1 MTLTSSI
8 HKWYT
13 LGILTLITTIGAAD
27 RTVVSVIAEP
37 LKAAFRL
44 SDKDIGTLSG
54 VGYSLT
60 YGILVLPMGWLVD
73 RLERRSLLSLAVGAW
88 SALTT
93 VGTFASSFAM
103 LMVAR
108 LGVGAAEAP
117 VWPASLSLIAD
128 TFPVRQRNTAV
139 GIYTAGGSVGAIV
152 TFLFGAWLLL
162 HFSWRTVF
170 LVAGVPGLVLAALL
184 RFTTREP
191 TRGAFDNKQM
201 EGKVEEVA
209 RPGMRAVL
217 RDVLGDGAL
226 RYAIGAIT
234 IGTGVSYAL
243 TVWTTSFL
251 VRVHGTTVSQ
261 GATWTGIA
269 LGIFM
274 TIGSL
279 VIGPMADR
287 FSRGDQRRLA
297 IIPAYAAAVA
307 VIAGIVMC
315 LADTLAMSLAGLA
328 VLSLMAGLFIAP
340 GYSMVLSLAPPN
352 ERGTTMAVTKLIS
365 ILLGGSLI
373 PWITGAVSDTIGGS
387 QSIRPA
393 LLATTTLLLLNTV
406 CYLRIRSILG
416 RRGGIRVAASTR
428 APC

>member
-1 MTLTSSI
+1 MTLTNSL
-8 HKWYT
+8 HKWYA
-13 LGILTLITTIGAAD
+13 LGILTLITVVAAAD

-37 LKAAFRL
+37 LKAAFKL

-60 YGILVLPMGWLVD
+60 YGILILPMGWLVD
-73 RLERRSLLSLAVGAW
+73 RLERRSLLSLAVAAW
-88 SALTT
+88 SALTAF
-93 VGTFASSFAM
+93 GTFASSFAT
-103 LMVAR
+103 LIVAR
-108 LGVGAAEAP
+108 LGVGAAETP

-128 TFPVRQRNTAV
+128 TFPLRQRNTAV

-170 LVAGVPGLVLAALL
+170 LMAGVPGLVLAALL

-191 TRGAFDNKQM
+191 ARGAFDSKQ
-201 EGKVEEVA
+201 VESEVEQAA

-217 RDVLGDGAL
+217 RNVLEDGAL
-226 RYAIGAIT
+226 RYAIAAIT

-251 VRVHGTTVSQ
+251 VRVHGTSVSQ

-287 FSRGDQRRLA
+287 FSKGDQRRLA
-297 IIPAYAAAVA
+297 IIPAYAAAIA
-307 VIAGIVMC
+307 VIAGVVMS

-340 GYSMVLSLAPPN
+340 GYSMIISLAPPR

-373 PWITGAVSDTIGGS
+373 PWITGAVSDAVGGP

-393 LLATTTLLLLNTV
+393 LLVTTMLLLLNTV
-406 CYLRIRSILG
+406 FYWRIRVILG
-416 RRGGIRVAASTR
+416 RRGIIRAALNDRCR
-428 APC
+428 A